1 MPTRLLCK
9 TLVKNYL
16 VEHGTEIYL
25 VQEEWSMNP
34 DRNIMLDRT
43 ITLSSIQDGTMA
55 AREVTDKEVKESIL
69 EALEEYK
76 EKQNSAI
83 EIVAMLTPPSNSEA
97 NWGKLEKVRDPYWL
111 INYFECPMHFTDDEI
126 FIDGQERRWTIDEL
140 IGKIVRIGDKEIEVK
155 DAE

>member
-1 MPTRLLCK
+1 MPTRLLSK
-9 TLVKNYL
+9 TLKKTYL
-16 VEHGTEIYL
+16 VEHGREIYM
-25 VQEEWSMNP
+25 VQEEWSTELPKEM
-34 DRNIMLDRT
+34 MLDRT

-55 AREVTDKEVKESIL
+55 AREVTDKEVRNSIL
-69 EALEEYK
+69 EALDEYK

-97 NWGKLEKVRDPYWL
+97 NWGKLEKVTDPYWL

-126 FIDGQERRWTIDEL
+126 FIDVQERRWTIDEL